1 MTQALIAGERAGF
14 IAAGIADGP
23 APSPMFLT
31 LNSGSGQH
39 GNRAILLLIRDG
51 HLLKECDP
59 RIGPTPLF
67 ELGHPSGDATNQLGH
82 RVLLWPFP

>member
-31 LNSGSGQH
+31 LNSGSGQIDLAARNN
-39 GNRAILLLIRDG
+39 GAGQTVYRWEGSARS
-51 HLLKECDP
+51 
-59 RIGPTPLF
+59 
-67 ELGHPSGDATNQLGH
+67 LGL
-82 RVLLWPFP
+82 